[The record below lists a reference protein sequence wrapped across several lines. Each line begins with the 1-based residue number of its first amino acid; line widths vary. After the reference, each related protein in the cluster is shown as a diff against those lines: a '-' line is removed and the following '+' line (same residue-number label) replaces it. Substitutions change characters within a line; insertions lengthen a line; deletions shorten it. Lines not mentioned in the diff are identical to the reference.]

1 MAFRPGGASPNGTA
15 IAALQLTALMTTL
28 IAMGVPVKPF
38 GDPGLVGW
46 IVFGAWVL
54 LIIAFWVRHVRNSNR
69 DK

>member
-1 MAFRPGGASPNGTA
+1 
-15 IAALQLTALMTTL
+15 MTTFM
-28 IAMGVPVKPF
+28 AMGIPVKPF

-46 IVFGAWVL
+46 TVFGAWVL